1 MASFQKIE
9 QNLRRFVRQFYISAL
24 IKGLLMFFFVGLL
37 FAILLLIT
45 EHFLWFNPSL
55 RTFLFWFTIVFEF
68 VVFYG
73 LVLIPI
79 LKLFEIQKGIGYE
92 FASKIIGDHFP
103 EIKDKLLNVLQLK
116 KQSEQSEQSELLLA
130 SIAQKS
136 DELKTFSFKNAVN
149 FSNNIKY
156 IKYALIPV
164 FILFVFYGFGKYS
177 VLTDS
182 LNRVVNYNV
191 VFTPPPPFEF
201 SIVNKSL
208 STIEGDSFTLR
219 VQTKGLIVPETV
231 NIFYNNEI
239 YSLNSKSP
247 GVFEH
252 QFLQPKEPISFKLI
266 SGDVSS
272 LSHKL
277 AVLPAPTI
285 LKLHLYVYPPKYTK
299 EPIIKVSNSGNS
311 TVPEGS
317 ILKWEVFTKATDTV
331 AFLQN
336 NTRAFFSRSNQQ
348 FSYTRSV
355 SQPLRYSIS
364 TSNVELKNHENLDYS
379 IKIVKDEPPVV
390 NVKMKRD
397 STLQERLY
405 FYGQASDDYGIRYL
419 RLHYFPTKFP
429 DNSSVIQVSSTQ
441 NNPQEFVYVFPENL
455 NLLEDTAYSLYF
467 EVTDNDHLHNYKSTR
482 SQTFT
487 YKQKTETQLEASRT
501 KEQSEVSSA
510 FQKALNTLAQQDKQL
525 KAISIN
531 QKESVQLN
539 YSDNQ
544 KLKQFIERQKQQDKL
559 LKKLNQTLEKNLSDL
574 KKEGKDVFKEQL
586 SKRLKA
592 QQEELKKNERVL
604 EEIEKILGK
613 INKEELAKKLDEMAK
628 QRKNK
633 QRSLEQLLEL
643 TKRYYVTQKSK
654 QISSKLNEVLEAQE
668 QLADKSIS
676 ENNKSTQQALNESF
690 DQIRKEL
697 ATLRQ
702 ANDALVKP
710 LQLINNPVLEES
722 ISDDQKEALNG
733 LEQEKEALDSEQA
746 KRPPIETQNL
756 QKKAAKKM
764 RLMTQKMSQEMGAGG
779 AKQMSEDIEVLRQI
793 LDNLILFSF
802 EQEALMNQFSSL
814 TSNPQQYAEKLLKQS
829 NLRTHFEHIQD
840 SLFALSLRQPMM
852 SERISEEVEEV
863 FFNIDKS
870 LALFSENELQKGIS
884 SQQFAMTATNK
895 LADLLSNTLGN
906 MEDQLELSPGQG
918 QGEMQLPD
926 IIMSQESLNE
936 QMQDKLAEKGKK
948 SRKEGEEPKNGK
960 EGNEKGPDGS
970 SQSTTSSGSKEGK
983 NAQDSE
989 IEKDNAEL
997 FEIFKKQQQLR
1008 LALQDLLQENKLS
1021 STGSGLLKTMNKIEE
1036 GLVNNGLNKS
1046 TLNQMK
1052 ALRHQLLKLSS
1063 AKLQQGEDAKRESET
1078 SKNPISDQP
1087 SISPETIK
1095 QYFNAIEILDRQSL
1109 PLRKDL
1115 MKKVKEYFKKRND

>member
-1 MASFQKIE
+1 
-9 QNLRRFVRQFYISAL
+9 
-24 IKGLLMFFFVGLL
+24 MFFFVGLL

-45 EHFLWFNPSL
+45 EHFLWLNPSL
-55 RTFLFWFTIVFEF
+55 RTFLFWFTITFEF

-79 LKLFEIQKGIGYE
+79 LKLCEIQKGISFE
-92 FASKIIGDHFP
+92 FASKIIGNHFP
-103 EIKDKLLNVLQLK
+103 EVKDKLLNVLQLK

-136 DELKTFSFKNAVN
+136 EKLKTFSFKNAVN

-164 FILFVFYGFGKYS
+164 FVLFIFYGLGRQS

-182 LNRVVNYNV
+182 LNRVVNHNV

-201 SIVNKSL
+201 LIANKSL
-208 STIEGDSFTLR
+208 STIEGDSFTLS

-231 NIFYNNEI
+231 NIVYDNEI
-239 YSLNSKSP
+239 YTLNSRSP

-272 LSHKL
+272 LTHKL
-277 AVLPAPTI
+277 AVLPAPLI
-285 LKLHLYVYPPKYTK
+285 LKLNLYVYPPQYTK
-299 EPIIKVSNSGNS
+299 EPATKVTNSGNS

-317 ILKWEVFTKATDTV
+317 ILKWEVFTKATDSV

-336 NTRAFFSRSNQQ
+336 KTQAFFSKSNQQ

-355 SQPLRYSIS
+355 SHPLRYSIS
-364 TSNVELKNHENLDYS
+364 TSNSELKNHENLAYS
-379 IKIVKDEPPVV
+379 IKIVKDEFPAIRVR
-390 NVKMKRD
+390 MKRD

-405 FYGQASDDYGIRYL
+405 FHGQASDDYGIRSL
-419 RLHYFPTKFP
+419 RLHYFPTEYP
-429 DNSSVIQVSSTQ
+429 DNSSVIEVLSTQ
-441 NNPQEFVYVFPENL
+441 NNPQEFVSVFPENL
-455 NLLEDTAYSLYF
+455 NLVDGTTYTLYF
-467 EVTDNDHLHNYKSTR
+467 EVTDNDHLHSYKSTR

-487 YKQKTETQLEASRT
+487 YKQKTETQLEALRT
-501 KEQSEVSSA
+501 KKQSEVSSA
-510 FQKALNTLAQQDKQL
+510 FQNALNTLAQQDKQL

-531 QKESVQLN
+531 QRESVQLN

-544 KLKQFIERQKQQDKL
+544 KLKQFIERQKQQDML
-559 LKKLNQTLEKNLSDL
+559 LKKLNQTLEKNLSDF

-592 QQEELKKNERVL
+592 QQEELEKNEKIL
-604 EEIEKILGK
+604 EEIEKIVGK

-654 QISSKLNEVLEAQE
+654 QISSKLKEVSEAQE
-668 QLADKSIS
+668 QLADKPTS

-710 LQLINNPVLEES
+710 LQLLNDPILEES
-722 ISDDQKEALNG
+722 IADDQKEALKG
-733 LEQEKEALDSEQA
+733 LEEKKEVMGSEQS
-746 KRPPIETQNL
+746 KRPPPNTQKS
-756 QKKAAKKM
+756 QKKAAQKM
-764 RLMTQKMSQEMGAGG
+764 RLMIQKTSQKMSAGG
-779 AKQMSEDIEVLRQI
+779 AKQLGEDIEVLRQI

-814 TSNPQQYAEKLLKQS
+814 ASNPQQYAKKLLKQS
-829 NLRTHFEHIQD
+829 DLRTHFKHVQD

-852 SERISEEVEEV
+852 SELISEEVEEV

-870 LALFSENELQKGIS
+870 LVLFSENELQKGIS
-884 SQQFAMTATNK
+884 SQQFVMTATNK

-936 QMQDKLAEKGKK
+936 QMQQKLGEKGKK
-948 SRKEGEEPKNGK
+948 SNKEGEEPKKGTEGK
-960 EGNEKGPDGS
+960 EKGLGS
-970 SQSTTSSGSKEGK
+970 SNQSTTSAGSKEGI

-989 IEKDNAEL
+989 IEGDNAEL

-1008 LALQDLLQENKLS
+1008 LALQDFLQKNKSLAS
-1021 STGSGLLKTMNKIEE
+1021 GSDLLKAMDKIEE
-1036 GLVNNGLNKS
+1036 DLVNNGLNKS
-1046 TLNQMK
+1046 TLNQMRD
-1052 ALRHQLLKLSS
+1052 LRHQLLKLNS
-1063 AKLQQGEDAKRESET
+1063 AKLQQGEDSKRESET
-1078 SKNPISDQP
+1078 SKSSISDQP
-1087 SISPETIK
+1087 SPSPETIK

-1109 PLRKDL
+1109 PLRKNL
-1115 MKKVKEYFKKRND
+1115 MKKVQEYFKTSDD

>member
-1 MASFQKIE
+1 
-9 QNLRRFVRQFYISAL
+9 
-24 IKGLLMFFFVGLL
+24 MFFFVGLL

-45 EHFLWFNPSL
+45 EHFLWLNPSL
-55 RTFLFWFTIVFEF
+55 RTFLFWFTITFEF

-79 LKLFEIQKGIGYE
+79 LKLLEIQKGISFE

-103 EIKDKLLNVLQLK
+103 EVKDKLLNVLQLK
-116 KQSEQSEQSELLLA
+116 RQSEQSEQSELLIA

-136 DELKTFSFKNAVN
+136 EKLKTFSFKNAVN

-156 IKYALIPV
+156 IKYTLIPV
-164 FILFVFYGFGKYS
+164 FVLFVFYVFGRQS

-182 LNRVVNYNV
+182 LNRVVNHNV

-201 SIVNKSL
+201 LIANKSL
-208 STIEGDSFTLR
+208 STIEGDSFTLS
-219 VQTKGLIVPETV
+219 VQTKGLIVPEIV
-231 NIFYNNEI
+231 NIVYDNEI
-239 YSLNSKSP
+239 YTLNSRSP

-252 QFLQPKEPISFKLI
+252 QFLQPKEPISFKLV

-272 LSHKL
+272 LTHKL
-277 AVLPAPTI
+277 AVLPAPLI
-285 LKLHLYVYPPKYTK
+285 LKLNLYVYPPQYTK
-299 EPIIKVSNSGNS
+299 QPATKVTNSGNS

-317 ILKWEVFTKATDTV
+317 ILKWEVFTKATDSV

-336 NTRAFFSRSNQQ
+336 NTQAFFSKSNQQ

-364 TSNVELKNHENLDYS
+364 TSNVELKNHENLDYFV
-379 IKIVKDEPPVV
+379 KIVKDEPPVI

-419 RLHYFPTKFP
+419 RLHYFPTKSP
-429 DNSSVIQVSSTQ
+429 DNSSVIQVLSTQ
-441 NNPQEFVYVFPENL
+441 NNPQEFVHVFPENL

-487 YKQKTETQLEASRT
+487 YKQKTEIQLEASRT

-531 QKESVQLN
+531 QRESVQLN

-559 LKKLNQTLEKNLSDL
+559 LKKLNQTLEKNLSDF
-574 KKEGKDVFKEQL
+574 KKEGQDVFKEQL
-586 SKRLKA
+586 SKRVKS
-592 QQEELKKNERVL
+592 QQEELEKNEKIL
-604 EEIEKILGK
+604 EEIEKIVGK

-643 TKRYYVTQKSK
+643 TKRYYVTQKYK
-654 QISSKLNEVLEAQE
+654 QISSKLNKVSEAQE
-668 QLADKSIS
+668 QLADKSTS

-710 LQLINNPVLEES
+710 LQLLNDLILEES
-722 ISDDQKEALNG
+722 IADDQKEALKG
-733 LEQEKEALDSEQA
+733 LEEERGALDPEQA
-746 KRPPIETQNL
+746 KRPPTESQNL
-756 QKKAAKKM
+756 QKKAAQKM
-764 RLMTQKMSQEMGAGG
+764 RLMTQKMSQKMSAGG

-814 TSNPQQYAEKLLKQS
+814 ASNPQQYAKKLLKQS
-829 NLRTHFEHIQD
+829 NLRAHFEHIQD

-852 SERISEEVEEV
+852 SELISEEVEEV
-863 FFNIDKS
+863 FFNIDNS
-870 LALFSENELQKGIS
+870 LVLFSENELQKGIS

-926 IIMSQESLNE
+926 IIMSQESLSE
-936 QMQDKLAEKGKK
+936 QMQQKLAEKGKK
-948 SRKEGEEPKNGK
+948 SEKEGQEPKNG
-960 EGNEKGPDGS
+960 N
-970 SQSTTSSGSKEGK
+970 EGK
-983 NAQDSE
+983 DEGLGGSENPTASSRNKNGKNTQDSDSE
-989 IEKDNAEL
+989 RDSAEL

-1008 LALQDLLQENKLS
+1008 LALHDLLQKNKSLVS
-1021 STGSGLLKTMNKIEE
+1021 GSDLLKAMDKIEE
-1036 GLVNNGLNKS
+1036 DLVNNGLNKS
-1046 TLNQMK
+1046 TLNQMRD
-1052 ALRHQLLKLSS
+1052 LRHQLLKLNS
-1063 AKLQQGEDAKRESET
+1063 AKLQQGEDTKRESET
-1078 SKNPISDQP
+1078 SKSSISDQP
-1087 SISPETIK
+1087 SPSPETVK
-1095 QYFNAIEILDRQSL
+1095 QYFNVIEILDRQSL
-1109 PLRKDL
+1109 PLRKNL
-1115 MKKVKEYFKKRND
+1115 MKKVQEYFKTSDD